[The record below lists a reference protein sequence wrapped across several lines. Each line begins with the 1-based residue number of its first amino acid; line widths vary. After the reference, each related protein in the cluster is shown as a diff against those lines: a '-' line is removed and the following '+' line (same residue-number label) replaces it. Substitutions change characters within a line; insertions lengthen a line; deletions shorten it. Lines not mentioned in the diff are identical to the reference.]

1 MGHTQQWK
9 PRPLL
14 PPPQSPSRL
23 TAAAHWC
30 AMVQVFISY
39 GPVSNLKL
47 LCYYGFV
54 VASNPH
60 DLVPLQLEVG
70 GWTGGR
76 AGGWLA
82 ARQMRASC

>member
-1 MGHTQQWK
+1 
-9 PRPLL
+9 
-14 PPPQSPSRL
+14 
-23 TAAAHWC
+23 
-30 AMVQVFISY
+30 MVQVFISY

-70 GWTGGR
+70 R
-76 AGGWLA
+76 WLA
-82 ARQMRASC
+82 CWQPVACPAALLLIV